1 MDASQ
6 TTSPGRRHTG
16 RALDETGG
24 IGSPGAPVL
33 RIMTTNHHVPWDP
46 VAGDALRYR
55 VFLLTAG
62 RPPRSTGAAGPGRKR
77 LTTVGARIDAWLHA
91 AEHGHMPATPFT
103 LTAWAR

>member
-16 RALDETGG
+16 RALGQTGG

-33 RIMTTNHHVPWDP
+33 KIMTTNHHVPWDP

-62 RPPRSTGAAGPGRKR
+62 RPRAGS
-77 LTTVGARIDAWLHA
+77 WL
-91 AEHGHMPATPFT
+91 M
-103 LTAWAR
+103 